1 MEIHTN
7 YLTSMDLFYHQKS
20 KIETFFK
27 PLWLVYVVRNGYKIS
42 DALCKIKM
50 WDPLSKN
57 Y

>member
-27 PLWLVYVVRNGYKIS
+27 PLWLVYVVRNGYKIC